1 MYLLDEGERYAHK
14 LMHAEVTTTATRY
27 FDTIHDFMMLNPITD
42 TPSAL
47 GAINQASHTLKEVLT
62 K

>member
-1 MYLLDEGERYAHK
+1 
-14 LMHAEVTTTATRY
+14 MHAEVTTTATRY